1 MRLLFTFT
9 LGMLV
14 VACEPAPVVA
24 TEADEPDIWIAAL
37 AHERADDPDATP
49 FLLDETVDANTTPFE
64 GASLAAQLPDLEA
77 STLASFEA
85 RAHDAAP
92 LNLTVP
98 DGYTLVGVD
107 DTPIA
112 TPDAPVFS
120 MSRAGFGPDEA
131 LLYIEVFCGNACGSG
146 RLFALERDD
155 GVWSVTTT
163 VDLFAI

>member
-1 MRLLFTFT
+1 MRLCFALTI
-9 LGMLV
+9 GMLAI
-14 VACEPAPVVA
+14 ACEPDPVVA
-24 TEADEPDIWIAAL
+24 TEADEPAIWAAAL
-37 AHERADDPDATP
+37 AHDRADDPDATP

-64 GASLAAQLPDLEA
+64 GASLAAQVPDLEA

-85 RAHDAAP
+85 RAHDTAP
-92 LNLTVP
+92 LTV
-98 DGYTLVGVD
+98 DVSDDYTLIGVD

-112 TPDAPVFS
+112 TPDAPVINL
-120 MSRAGFGPDEA
+120 SRAGFGPDEA

-155 GVWSVTTT
+155 GVWTVTTT